1 MYVSLFILNLD
12 LDEIVAVLGDNTY
25 LHGKRSICDS
35 YIGTTLS
42 LDDLLVVS
50 AIYPSIAK
58 KSPYPCPAS
67 LSKKYLAFM
76 KYVKRVYSLLSVSY
90 LVLLLLYWKV
100 RLLRMLLHLLV
111 LPSLCLKRPVL
122 R

>member
-1 MYVSLFILNLD
+1 MYVEFNLWNVD
-12 LDEIVAVLGDNTY
+12 LDEIVAALGENTY
-25 LHGKRSICDS
+25 IHGKREFDDS
-35 YIGTTLS
+35 YAGATLS

-67 LSKKYLAFM
+67 LSKKYLTFM
-76 KYVKRVYSLLSVSY
+76 KYVKRVYTLFSVFDIGH
-90 LVLLLLYWKV
+90 LLLFWKV
-100 RLLRMLLHLLV
+100 KLLRMLLRLLA
-111 LPSLCLKRPVL
+111 LQFWWLRKRVP